1 MSASAPGPAVAPDVF
16 RFGVFEFDVR
26 ALELRKAGRR
36 IRVQQQ
42 PLQILALLLGR
53 QGEAVTRDELR
64 AALWPS
70 DVYVDFDR
78 GLNKAMVKLREAL
91 DDSAN
96 APRFIETLPRVGY

>member
-1 MSASAPGPAVAPDVF
+1 MSASVPAASGHSNIV
-16 RFGVFEFDVR
+16 RFGIFELDVR

-53 QGEAVTRDELR
+53 QGEVVTRDELR

-78 GLNKAMVKLREAL
+78 GVNKAMVKLREAL

-96 APRFIETLPRVGY
+96 APRFIET